1 MNKDEEIKRLKTI
14 ISKQN
19 EQLRLHNVSNAKRT
33 FCPRCKSDKVSKD
46 EYAPYPLYY
55 CDSCFNKWAR

>member
-1 MNKDEEIKRLKTI
+1 MILLGLF
-14 ISKQN
+14 S
-19 EQLRLHNVSNAKRT
+19 VSNAERT

-55 CDSCFNKWAR
+55 CDNCFNKWQYDC